1 MQAIIDALNGQMLA
15 FQQSNLAGLQAFQ
28 QRYSEALGMMD
39 SRALGGAL
47 AGALLRSDNSS
58 EYANLNTAI
67 RTPST
72 VEHIPYPPPAAK

>member
-28 QRYSEALGMMD
+28 SRYSETIGMID
-39 SRALGGAL
+39 GRALGGAL
-47 AGALLRSDNSS
+47 AGGLLRSDNSS

-67 RTPST
+67 RTPNT
-72 VEHIPYPPPAAK
+72 IEHVPYPPPAK